1 MSHVKGTILKL
12 HRSVFQFLLQY
23 TSSTLPCPSNVK
35 PPPRHHSPHNTTTHL
50 HSPSH
55 QGNLHDTTSK
65 HSTVTATVT
74 FNFQDQRKGH
84 LNSLTTQT
92 VQSTQPRKE
101 NTSMYHTAP
110 SGQCHLFIPHSSP
123 SNETPFFEVPQTQSS
138 IPDPKQRRRILP
150 PHRGVLH
157 PLFRKPR
164 EKVPAT
170 ECHARDVHVMWKGKR
185 GNVM

>member
-1 MSHVKGTILKL
+1 LRYFQGAIPKL
-12 HRSVFQFLLQY
+12 HRSVFHFLLQF
-23 TSSTLPCPSNVK
+23 TSSTLSCPSNVK
-35 PPPRHHSPHNTTTHL
+35 PPPRHYSPHNTTHDL
-50 HSPSH
+50 SPSH
-55 QGNLHDTTSK
+55 QGILHDTTSK
-65 HSTVTATVT
+65 HSTVTATAT
-74 FNFQDQRKGH
+74 FNFQDQRKRH

-101 NTSMYHTAP
+101 NTPMYHTAP
-110 SGQCHLFIPHSSP
+110 SGQCHLFIPHSSS

-170 ECHARDVHVMWKGKR
+170 ECHARDVLYM
-185 GNVM
+185 